1 MALLLLRRHQMRTIL
16 MPTYEYKCASCFTT
30 VEQERSLHSE
40 AIAPTCCGGSMIRQ
54 WNSTAVHFKGTGFYK
69 TGG

>member
-1 MALLLLRRHQMRTIL
+1 
-16 MPTYEYKCASCFTT
+16 MPTYEYKCASCFTMI
-30 VEQERSLHSE
+30 EQERSLHSE
-40 AIAPTCCGGSMIRQ
+40 AIAPTCCGDLMIRQ

>member
-1 MALLLLRRHQMRTIL
+1 